1 MYRDSEDRIHMCIL
15 FPEDWTEDYT
25 MAGMMIRSVLW
36 VNKYAEFLR
45 TGVGGRGQAHCTKC
59 GKRLEACT
67 C

>member
-1 MYRDSEDRIHMCIL
+1 MCIL

-25 MAGMMIRSVLW
+25 LAGMMIRSVLW

-45 TGVGGRGQAHCTKC
+45 TGTWPGRGQEHCTVC
-59 GKRLEACT
+59 GKKSGACI